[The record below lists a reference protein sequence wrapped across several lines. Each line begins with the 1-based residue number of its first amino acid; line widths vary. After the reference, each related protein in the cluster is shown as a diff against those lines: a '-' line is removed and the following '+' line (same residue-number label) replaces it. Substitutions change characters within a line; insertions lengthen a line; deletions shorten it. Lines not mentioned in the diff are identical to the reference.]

1 MDGSNSNNPSNG
13 GGGGGGGG
21 DASNAPTQ
29 QPPPPLRTPPP
40 HPGDSSRAVR
50 AELEA
55 QRRANIEKQR
65 HYWPLVKQQIER
77 VFGDTQP
84 AWYARLRLFTPA
96 MYAAVAGN
104 RVLGLS
110 MQRDRLLSDAE
121 ARALTEHAAR
131 SSDRIALMDWAL
143 TGVAAYF
150 TWRGRRTL
158 RFPLWTPQLVVPPP
172 PGAYL
177 RMAMWHGA
185 RYVAYSAALTVTVK
199 TPLMALN
206 LMREARQIRADERL
220 RGLRDDGQ
228 DSAAGGE
235 WGKAGAAWE
244 SESSAYSV
252 SAGGEDAQQQQQQR
266 QRQRQRQ
273 SIQEAAQSGWDTS
286 KQTEQSPPLQQ
297 QQPRQYG
304 QIAQSQGSAGW
315 GSSYG
320 QSPSPSSSSAGWDSD
335 DFDDASP
342 VAASA
347 QLSSRSG
354 NSASG
359 STWER
364 LRQQARADPQQR
376 QQQPQQ
382 VQPQVQQQH
391 WGDAG
396 DGADRAA
403 QEKAQRDFD
412 RLVERDRQG
421 RSSR

>member
-13 GGGGGGGG
+13 GGGGGGG

-29 QPPPPLRTPPP
+29 QQPPPLRTPPPP

-65 HYWPLVKQQIER
+65 HYWPLVQQQIER

-96 MYAAVAGN
+96 MYAAVAAN

-110 MQRDRLLSDAE
+110 IQRDRLLSDTE

-131 SSDRIALMDWAL
+131 SSDRIALMDWSL

-150 TWRGRRTL
+150 TWRGRRT
-158 RFPLWTPQLVVPPP
+158 LWTPQLVVPPP

-252 SAGGEDAQQQQQQR
+252 SPGREDAQQRQR

-286 KQTEQSPPLQQ
+286 RQTEQSPPLQQ

-304 QIAQSQGSAGW
+304 QIPQSQGSAGW

-320 QSPSPSSSSAGWDSD
+320 QSPSSSSSSAGWDSD

-354 NSASG
+354 NSASSG

-376 QQQPQQ
+376 QQQQQQ

>member
-1 MDGSNSNNPSNG
+1 MDGSNGNNPSNG
-13 GGGGGGGG
+13 AAAAA
-21 DASNAPTQ
+21 ASNAPTQ
-29 QPPPPLRTPPP
+29 QPRTPPR
-40 HPGDSSRAVR
+40 PGDSSRAVR

-55 QRRANIEKQR
+55 QLRAKVEKQR
-65 HYWPLVKQQIER
+65 HYWPLVKQQVER

-96 MYAAVAGN
+96 MYAAAAGN

-110 MQRDRLLSDAE
+110 MQKDRLLSDAE

-131 SSDRIALMDWAL
+131 SSDRLALIDWGL

-158 RFPLWTPQLVVPPP
+158 RFPMWTPQVVPPP
-172 PGAYL
+172 PGSYL

-199 TPLMALN
+199 APLMSLN
-206 LMREARQIRADERL
+206 LMREARQTIADERL
-220 RGLRDDGQ
+220 RGVLDGQ
-228 DSAAGGE
+228 DSAAGE
-235 WGKAGAAWE
+235 WGKAGAAWD
-244 SESSAYSV
+244 SDISSYRA
-252 SAGGEDAQQQQQQR
+252 SAGGEDAQQ
-266 QRQRQRQ
+266 QRQRQ
-273 SIQEAAQSGWDTS
+273 SIQEAAQSGWNTS
-286 KQTEQSPPLQQ
+286 KQTEQSPPLPPQQQ

-304 QIAQSQGSAGW
+304 QSAQSQGNAGW
-315 GSSYG
+315 GSSYS
-320 QSPSPSSSSAGWDSD
+320 QSPSSSSSSAGWGSD

-347 QLSSRSG
+347 QNSSRSS
-354 NSASG
+354 NSTAG

-364 LRQQARADPQQR
+364 LRQHARSDPQQR
-376 QQQPQQ
+376 QQQQQQQQ

>member
-1 MDGSNSNNPSNG
+1 MDGSNGNNPSTG
-13 GGGGGGGG
+13 GGSGGG
-21 DASNAPTQ
+21 ASNAPTQ
-29 QPPPPLRTPPP
+29 QPRTPP

-55 QRRANIEKQR
+55 QRRAKVEKQR

-104 RVLGLS
+104 RVLSLS
-110 MQRDRLLSDAE
+110 TQKDRLLSDAE

-131 SSDRIALMDWAL
+131 SSDRLALIDWGL

-158 RFPLWTPQLVVPPP
+158 RFPMWTPQMVLSP
-172 PGAYL
+172 PGSYL
-177 RMAMWHGA
+177 GMTMWHGA
-185 RYVAYSAALTVTVK
+185 RYVAYLLALTVTVK
-199 TPLMALN
+199 APLVSLN
-206 LMREARQIRADERL
+206 LMSEARQTFADERL
-220 RGLRDDGQ
+220 RGVLGRQDGQ
-228 DSAAGGE
+228 DSAAGE
-235 WGKAGAAWE
+235 WGKAGAARD
-244 SESSAYSV
+244 SESSSYRA
-252 SAGGEDAQQQQQQR
+252 SAGGEDAQQ
-266 QRQRQRQ
+266 QRQRQ
-273 SIQEAAQSGWDTS
+273 SIQEAAQSGWNTS
-286 KQTEQSPPLQQ
+286 KQTEQSPPLPTPPPQQQ

-304 QIAQSQGSAGW
+304 QSAQSQGNASW
-315 GSSYG
+315 GSSYS
-320 QSPSPSSSSAGWDSD
+320 QSPSSSSSSAGWGSD

-347 QLSSRSG
+347 QNSSRSG
-354 NSASG
+354 NSAAG

-364 LRQQARADPQQR
+364 LRQQARSGPQQR
-376 QQQPQQ
+376 QQQQQ
-382 VQPQVQQQH
+382 VQPHVQQQH

-403 QEKAQRDFD
+403 QEQAQRDFD